1 MIKATA
7 TNNTFTVCGYFLR
20 NISCAGDLFGEAL
33 RLLADSLRQD
43 AAAMV
48 GNVSY
53 SHHSPSPSGFESG
66 RCPRAEI
73 ARELAQIQR
82 QSEMWLLIG
91 EVWIPPEKR
100 SARRPRHPPVT
111 FYYQEAEPT
120 RADYGQHGI
129 ASFAFSTDL
138 LRELPWARV
147 HELLRKL
154 VMLFEQHMQG
164 TISLFVELAN
174 ASKHAGGAAYG
185 STIDPHEDLQFCTE
199 HMLWRSGPLD
209 QQLKIR
215 GVFWGTYLS
224 PAHLRAIREPE
235 NLPKRLARW
244 YGGTDTPRSTV
255 SCWNTPGGGLLIET
269 SPTPCDWPLSDPI
282 TYDPSGVRTIYNEL
296 HRAGFF
302 DWKSGIMRS

>member
-1 MIKATA
+1 MVKVPAKE
-7 TNNTFTVCGYFLR
+7 NCFTVCGYFLR
-20 NISCAGDLFGEAL
+20 NVACAGELFGAAL

-43 AAAMV
+43 AATLV
-48 GNVSY
+48 GNASY
-53 SHHSPSPSGFESG
+53 SYHTEGPSGIESG
-66 RCPRAEI
+66 RCARAAI
-73 ARELAQIQR
+73 ARELEQIERQR
-82 QSEMWLLIG
+82 EMWLLIG
-91 EVWIPPEKR
+91 EVWIPPANH
-100 SARRPRHPPVT
+100 SVRRPRVPPIT
-111 FYYQEAEPT
+111 FYYKEAEPT

-154 VMLFEQHMQG
+154 VALFEHHIQG

-174 ASKHAGGAAYG
+174 ASKHAGGGAYG
-185 STIDPHEDLQFCTE
+185 FTIDPHEDLQFCIDQ
-199 HMLWRSGPLD
+199 MLWRSAPLD

-224 PAHLRAIREPE
+224 PDHLRAIREPE
-235 NLPKRLARW
+235 NMPKRLARW

-255 SCWNTPGGGLLIET
+255 SCWGTPGGGLWIET

-296 HRAGFF
+296 HSAGFF
-302 DWKSGIMRS
+302 DWKSGTMRS